1 METCFRCGGAGRL
14 RVRRPTSGTRRSP
27 QYRACPVCHGAGSLP
42 EIVAIPLRSKQFAE
56 VYAQYHE
63 DTHLLGEL
71 AISVTDRG
79 VAGSPAALREL
90 AKLIAQDYNLVTGFE
105 TVRTPLK
112 REMLCIVPRIL
123 GSVGPQEDYDAAIRG
138 TLHNQG

>member
-1 METCFRCGGAGRL
+1 M
-14 RVRRPTSGTRRSP
+14 
-27 QYRACPVCHGAGSLP
+27 CHGAGSLP
-42 EIVAIPLRSKQFAE
+42 EVVAIPLRSKQLAE

-138 TLHNQG
+138 TLHNKVLAAVA